1 MKILE
6 SEKIKMISFIKNH
19 AMLFVL
25 GGSALITIVLW
36 TLAIFWTL
44 AIYLHAFPVLFAF
57 YGTVFAIMIHEM
69 HLADL
74 ECSQRERN

>member
-19 AMLFVL
+19 ALLFVL

-36 TLAIFWTL
+36 ML

-74 ECSQRERN
+74 ECSQRERNGD

>member
-36 TLAIFWTL
+36 TLAI
-44 AIYLHAFPVLFAF
+44 YLHAFPVLFAF
-57 YGTVFAIMIHEM
+57 YGTVFAIMIHAM

>member
-6 SEKIKMISFIKNH
+6 SEKIKRISFIKNH
-19 AMLFVL
+19 ALLFVL
-25 GGSALITIVLW
+25 GGSALITI
-36 TLAIFWTL
+36 AFWTL
-44 AIYLHAFPVLFAF
+44 AIYLHAVPVLFAF

-74 ECSQRERN
+74 ECAQRERN

>member
-19 AMLFVL
+19 ALLFVL

-36 TLAIFWTL
+36 ML
-44 AIYLHAFPVLFAF
+44 AIYLHVFPVLFAF

-74 ECSQRERN
+74 ECSQRERNGD

>member
-19 AMLFVL
+19 ALLFVL

-36 TLAIFWTL
+36 TLAIC
-44 AIYLHAFPVLFAF
+44 LHAFPVLFAF

-74 ECSQRERN
+74 ECFQRERNGD

>member
-1 MKILE
+1 MRILE

-19 AMLFVL
+19 VLLFVL
-25 GGSALITIVLW
+25 GGSVLITIAL
-36 TLAIFWTL
+36 WTL

-74 ECSQRERN
+74 ECSQREKRC

>member
-6 SEKIKMISFIKNH
+6 SEKIKMISFIENH
-19 AMLFVL
+19 ALLFVL

-36 TLAIFWTL
+36 ML

-69 HLADL
+69 HLADF
-74 ECSQRERN
+74 ECSQREGNGD

>member
-1 MKILE
+1 MRILE

-19 AMLFVL
+19 ALLFVL

-36 TLAIFWTL
+36 MLAIC
-44 AIYLHAFPVLFAF
+44 LHAFPVLFAF

-74 ECSQRERN
+74 ECSQRERNGD